1 MSEILRNGYGAGKI
15 MLNGVAYGKIVGS
28 SGADISEIDDFYGI
42 KHYGPIPVSTNIDE
56 ENLTMKVLTIDHYDS
71 AADQYAEIKTK
82 MATAGFNSDTVDY
95 TNGIDLYLDNG
106 DTGKHLIIN
115 ILYDTTNNKYIF
127 TIKFKNTAN
136 NTYLSFLNSSGDFKF
151 LNNTRNDGSLDATNG
166 FKMVY
171 NQLGSKADGI
181 FFKFLI
187 PSEANTTDVGIAY
200 ICPESANDDYIIL
213 GSQGFGMFSSVL
225 NNTLASSRNKIYG
238 LINQMATMEYTTPS
252 TDSIQITRFLG
263 PDEHY
268 CENFFVANVYP
279 DDIASIDKKNI
290 RRFYIDNEPY
300 GVMAMTSGF
309 STSSRTGMK
318 PVVKLP
324 K

>member
-106 DTGKHLIIN
+106 DEDKHF
-115 ILYDTTNNKYIF
+115 ILNVFDDTENGRFIF
-127 TIKFKNTAN
+127 TIKLKSDADDG
-136 NTYLSFLNSSGDFKF
+136 YLAFENSFNIKIFYSNGNFIS
-151 LNNTRNDGSLDATNG
+151 NASG
-166 FKMVY
+166 FKVVY
-171 NQLGSKADGI
+171 QELGSRGDGI
-181 FFKFLI
+181 AFKILL
-187 PSEANTTDVGIAY
+187 PSEANTTECGCAF
-200 ICPESANDDYIIL
+200 ICPEGDDDDYIFL
-213 GSQGFGMFSSVL
+213 GYNAYTFMYLSS
-225 NNTLASSRNKIYG
+225 Y
-238 LINQMATMEYTTPS
+238 INSS
-252 TDSIQITRFLG
+252 TDYSHNNKGWVSGSNQNCMSSINGATKSSDTIQIARFMHKN
-263 PDEHY
+263 DKY
-268 CENFFVANVYP
+268 CHNFFLANVFP
-279 DDIASIDKKNI
+279 QDMLSLKGTTV

-300 GVMAMTSGF
+300 GVLGLINQSLNVC
-309 STSSRTGMK
+309 R

>member
-106 DTGKHLIIN
+106 DTGKHFILN
-115 ILYDTTNNKYIF
+115 ILDDTANSNF
-127 TIKFKNTAN
+127 DFSIKFKSDVDGNYYETLNTSN
-136 NTYLSFLNSSGDFKF
+136 IKIINKTNQYLPNTSGLKVVYQELGTKGDGIAIKF
-151 LNNTRNDGSLDATNG
+151 LL
-166 FKMVY
+166 
-171 NQLGSKADGI
+171 
-181 FFKFLI
+181 
-187 PSEANTTDVGIAY
+187 PSEANTAACGIAY
-200 ICPESANDDYIIL
+200 ITPESENDSHIIVGYSNYTWWSKIWDTSQIFANNYKITYG
-213 GSQGFGMFSSVL
+213 GSNQ
-225 NNTLASSRNKIYG
+225 
-238 LINQMATMEYTTPS
+238 NQMSSFAGS
-252 TDSIQITRFLG
+252 TLSSDTIQITRLMTG
-263 PDEHY
+263 NDLY
-268 CENFFVANVYP
+268 ANNFFLANEFP
-279 DDIASIDKKNI
+279 SDIKALAGLSI

-300 GVMAMTSGF
+300 GVIGTTANMNLC
-309 STSSRTGMK
+309 R